1 MTIKEYL
8 IDTLKESGYPVYKQG
23 TFLNTN
29 EYPHNFWTFYNIK
42 SEELYR
48 DNEAYAVLKH
58 FTVCFYSDN
67 PSIIPKT
74 ITEIRKKLKESD
86 FFVSAETDVDADST
100 SHTGEGFFCIYQY
113 NYLKGE

>member
-8 IDTLKESGYPVYKQG
+8 INVLKESGFPIYKQG
-23 TFLNTN
+23 SFLDTD
-29 EYPHNFWTFYNIK
+29 EYPHSFWTFYNIK

-48 DNEAYAVLKH
+48 DDEAYAIVKH

-67 PSIIPKT
+67 PTIIHDTVNKT
-74 ITEIRKKLKESD
+74 RKKLKEAN
-86 FFVSAETDVDADST
+86 FFVEAETDVDSDAT

-113 NYLKGE
+113 NYEN